1 MSWFRLIAEE
11 LTLVLGD
18 SATRLLLLGSVV
30 LYAFF
35 YPYPYS
41 PEVQTHV
48 PVAVVDLD
56 HSSLSRQ
63 LIRMAG
69 AGDRVRVARRTATL
83 AEAKALCK
91 AGEVQGILLVP
102 EGFQGKALKGTKAEV
117 AVWSEALS
125 FFTYRQV
132 ATGLLTVAR
141 TLSAGIEIKR
151 LRAAGL
157 GEEAAFAA
165 MDPLPLQIVQVFNP
179 AGGYGTYVVP
189 LVFALILQQ
198 TLLMGV
204 GMVAGARAEAG
215 DSSWFSAGPGLFG
228 AVSMVTAKLAA
239 YLLLYS
245 IHALAYFGVL
255 HRFYDF
261 VERGAVFEM
270 ALMMALFLTAVILFA
285 LTLSVLFP
293 HRETSLFVLIG
304 TSMPAIFLS
313 GISWPVEALP
323 SWLRAVSFLIP
334 STAGIDGFLRIST
347 MGAGLGDVAGDVKV
361 LVGLALVYFITAT
374 WVFYKKG
381 RA

>member
-1 MSWFRLIAEE
+1 MNWFRLVAGE
-11 LTLVLGD
+11 LSLALGD

-41 PEVQTHV
+41 PEVQDHV
-48 PVAVVDLD
+48 PVVVVDLD
-56 HSSLSRQ
+56 HTSLSRQ

-69 AGDRVRVARRTATL
+69 AGDRVRVAARAATL
-83 AEAKALCK
+83 DRAKALCRS
-91 AGEVQGILLVP
+91 GEVQGIFLVP
-102 EGFQGKALKGTKAEV
+102 EGFQGKVLKGTKAEV

-132 ATGLLTVAR
+132 ATGLLSASG

-157 GEEAAFAA
+157 AEEAAFAA
-165 MDPLPLQIVQVFNP
+165 TEPLPLQTVQLFNP

-189 LVFALILQQ
+189 LVFVLILQQ

-204 GMVAGARAEAG
+204 GMVAGARSEAG
-215 DSSWFSAGPGLFG
+215 DSSWFSPGPGLLG
-228 AVSMVTAKLAA
+228 AVAAVSSKLVA

-255 HRFYDF
+255 HRFYRF
-261 VERGAVFEM
+261 VARGAVCEM
-270 ALMMALFLTAVILFA
+270 AVVMALFLVSVILFA

-313 GISWPVEALP
+313 GISWPVEVFP
-323 SWLRAVSFLIP
+323 PWLRIFSYVIP
-334 STAGIDGFLRIST
+334 STAGIDGFLRVST
-347 MGAGLGDVAGDVKV
+347 MGAGLGDVAKDVAILMG
-361 LVGLALVYFITAT
+361 LVVVYFFSAV
-374 WVFYKKG
+374 WVFFKKSG
-381 RA
+381 G

>member
-1 MSWFRLIAEE
+1 MNWFRLIAGE
-11 LTLVLGD
+11 LSLALGD

-41 PEVQTHV
+41 PEVQDHV
-48 PVAVVDLD
+48 PVVVVDLD
-56 HSSLSRQ
+56 HTSLSRQ

-69 AGDRVRVARRTATL
+69 AGDRVRVAARAPTL
-83 AEAKALCK
+83 DRAKGLCRS
-91 AGEVQGILLVP
+91 GEVQGIFLVP
-102 EGFQGKALKGTKAEV
+102 EGFQGKVLKGAKAEV

-132 ATGLLTVAR
+132 ATGLLVASK
-141 TLSAGIEIKR
+141 TLSAGIEMKR
-151 LRAAGL
+151 LTAAGL
-157 GEEAAFAA
+157 SEEAAFSA
-165 MDPLPLQIVQVFNP
+165 MEPLPLQTVQLFNP

-204 GMVAGARAEAG
+204 GMVAGARSEAG
-215 DSSWFSAGPGLFG
+215 DSSWFSAGPGLLG
-228 AVSMVTAKLAA
+228 AVRAVSSKLAA

-245 IHALAYFGVL
+245 IHALVYFGVL
-255 HRFYDF
+255 HRFYRF
-261 VERGAVFEM
+261 VARGAVCEM
-270 ALMMALFLTAVILFA
+270 AVVMALFLVSVILFA

-313 GISWPVEALP
+313 GISWPVEVFPL
-323 SWLRAVSFLIP
+323 WLRILSYGIP
-334 STAGIDGFLRIST
+334 STAGIDGFLRVST
-347 MGAGLGDVAGDVKV
+347 MGAGLGDVAKDVAI
-361 LVGLALVYFITAT
+361 LAGLAVVYFFSAV
-374 WVFYKKG
+374 WVFFKKSG
-381 RA
+381 G